1 MPARNSNAVVI
12 SPHLDDA
19 VLSLGAF
26 LARTARSVRRITIL
40 TVFAGNPDSRAPAG
54 GWDRRGGFATE
65 GDAARARRLE
75 DEEACRLVGAEP
87 AWLQFSE
94 ADYRASIDEDA
105 IWSAVAEA
113 VDRLNAEAALIPG
126 FPLTN
131 PDHAL
136 ISGLLVKRGVPCRRL
151 GLYAE
156 QPYRYT
162 ARAVRPRLGVPSTIP
177 RTLPEGARWRSA
189 GVDLRDV
196 RTKRR
201 AILAYRS
208 QLTLLGL
215 SRQRNMKLNRMLLHE
230 TLRRGEAIMWL
241 PGS

>member
-1 MPARNSNAVVI
+1 MPPLPEGVVVV

-26 LARTARSVRRITIL
+26 LAKAARSAQRITIL

-87 AWLQFSE
+87 AWLPFSE

-105 IWSAVAEA
+105 IWSAVADA
-113 VDRLNAEAALIPG
+113 AARLNADAALIPG
-126 FPLTN
+126 FPLAN
-131 PDHAL
+131 PDHSL
-136 ISGLLVKRGVPCRRL
+136 VRRLLVTRGVPCRRL

-162 ARAVRPRLGVPSTIP
+162 ARTARPRLEAPSDVMQS
-177 RTLPEGARWRSA
+177 LPEGAEWTHPGA
-189 GVDLRDV
+189 GLRDV

-208 QLTLLGL
+208 QMPLLDF
-215 SRQRNMKLNRMLLHE
+215 SRHRNMKLNRMLLHE